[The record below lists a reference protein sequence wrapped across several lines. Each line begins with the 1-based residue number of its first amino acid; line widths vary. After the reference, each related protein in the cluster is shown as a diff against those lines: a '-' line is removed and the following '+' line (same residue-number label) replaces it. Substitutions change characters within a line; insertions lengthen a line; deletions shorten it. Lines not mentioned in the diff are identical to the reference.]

1 LSSNAPPRRHHS
13 NSEAGLLRNVVH
25 FFVYH
30 LLLKRRRTAVTRIV
44 GFHLVVPPTVFHP
57 RYFLST
63 KIFAKFI
70 SSLNLE
76 GCHVADV
83 GTGTGILGL
92 AAARSGA
99 ASVLAIDLNP
109 SAACVAINNAHAN
122 GFANRLT
129 ALCCN
134 LFNSVA
140 EGYLFDAIV
149 TNPPYLAREPK
160 DLADRACAAGPH
172 YRDISS
178 LFKEAAKRLKPSGA
192 VYIILSQHSDRDTLA
207 SFMQEAGLRIARIQ
221 ERSAFIERLF
231 IYELRHERELELAAR
246 Q

>member
-1 LSSNAPPRRHHS
+1 
-13 NSEAGLLRNVVH
+13 
-25 FFVYH
+25 
-30 LLLKRRRTAVTRIV
+30 
-44 GFHLVVPPTVFHP
+44 
-57 RYFLST
+57 
-63 KIFAKFI
+63 
-70 SSLNLE
+70 
-76 GCHVADV
+76 
-83 GTGTGILGL
+83 
-92 AAARSGA
+92 
-99 ASVLAIDLNP
+99 VLAIDLNP

-221 ERSAFIERLF
+221 ERTAFIERLF